1 MSNFAETTAIDVRD
15 ITKTYALGD
24 VKVEALRGIS
34 FTIARGEYVAIMG
47 PSGSG
52 KSTLMNLLGCLDRPT
67 TGAYLLDGIDVSTL
81 SDDEL
86 AAIRLR
92 KLGFVFQ
99 GFNLLART
107 SAVKNVALPLFYAG
121 VGGRART
128 AAAAAQ
134 LTEVGLGD
142 RLDHKPS
149 ELSGGQQQRVA
160 IARALVND
168 PAVLLADEPTGNLD
182 SQTSEE
188 IMTLFRQLNEGGRTL
203 IMVTHDENVASH
215 AKRIIRVKDGL
226 IVADQPTA
234 GRSAS
239 PAGSGNPGDPNLVE

>member
-1 MSNFAETTAIDVRD
+1 MNDPAIDVVNV
-15 ITKTYALGD
+15 TKTYDLGEVQVHALNGVTFRID
-24 VKVEALRGIS
+24 A
-34 FTIARGEYVAIMG
+34 GEYVAIMG

-52 KSTLMNLLGCLDRPT
+52 KSTLMNTLGCLDRPT
-67 TGAYLLDGIDVSTL
+67 TGTYRLDGVDVSTL
-81 SDDEL
+81 PDDGL
-86 AAIRLR
+86 AAIRLK

-121 VGGRART
+121 IGTRARNAL
-128 AAAAAQ
+128 AADR
-134 LTEVGLGD
+134 LREVGLGD

-188 IMTLFRQLNEGGRTL
+188 IMALFAHLNEGGRTI
-203 IMVTHDENVASH
+203 IMVTHDEDVASH
-215 AKRIIRVKDGL
+215 AKRIIRVRDGL
-226 IVADQPTA
+226 IVDDRVRASGTA
-234 GRSAS
+234 G
-239 PAGSGNPGDPNLVE
+239 GD

>member
-1 MSNFAETTAIDVRD
+1 MNETPVIDVRD
-15 ITKTYALGD
+15 VTKVYKLGT
-24 VKVEALRGIS
+24 VLVEALRGVS

-67 TGAYLLDGIDVSTL
+67 AGRYLLDGVDVSAL
-81 SDDEL
+81 GDDAL
-86 AAIRLR
+86 AQIRLR

-107 SAVKNVALPLFYAG
+107 SALRNVALPLFYAG
-121 VGGRART
+121 LGSRQRNARAAEQL
-128 AAAAAQ
+128 AA
-134 LTEVGLGD
+134 VGLAD
-142 RLDHKPS
+142 RMDHNPA

-188 IMTLFRQLNEGGRTL
+188 IMTLFGDLNRAGRTI
-203 IMVTHDENVASH
+203 IMVTHDEDVAGH
-215 AKRIIRVKDGL
+215 AKRIIRVRDGRIL
-226 IVADQPTA
+226 SDQATHV
-234 GRSAS
+234 
-239 PAGSGNPGDPNLVE
+239 DENLRRMID

>member
-1 MSNFAETTAIDVRD
+1 MNDGRAAIDVRD
-15 ITKTYALGD
+15 VTKTYDLGD
-24 VKVEALRGIS
+24 VKVEALRGVT
-34 FTIARGEYVAIMG
+34 FTIEPGEYVAIMG

-67 TGAYLLDGIDVSTL
+67 TGRYLLDGTDVSTL
-81 SDDEL
+81 GDDAL
-86 AAIRLR
+86 ALIRLK

-107 SAVKNVALPLFYAG
+107 SALKNVALPLFYAG
-121 VGGRART
+121 VGSRARNT
-128 AAAAAQ
+128 VASKQ
-134 LTEVGLGD
+134 LNEVGLGD
-142 RLDHKPS
+142 RMDHKPS

-188 IMTLFRQLNEGGRTL
+188 IMALFRHLNEGGRTI
-203 IMVTHDENVASH
+203 IMVTHDEDVASH
-215 AKRIIRVKDGL
+215 AKRIIRVRDGR
-226 IVADQPTA
+226 IVDDQATA
-234 GRSAS
+234 RG
-239 PAGSGNPGDPNLVE
+239 